1 MRVKDYIKGD
11 LFLWALVVALSVFSF
26 LPVYSASTNL
36 AYLHGGEGETA
47 SYLIRHAFHLGMG
60 ILVVY
65 LAHKIPYNYFKALSL
80 LALPVIV
87 ILLVFTAFQGNQMDG
102 ANANRWLRIPMI
114 GIGFQTSTLAS
125 VVLLVYVAKYL
136 NSIKDKVITFKQ
148 SLVPLWLPVS
158 IVLGLILPANFST
171 TALIFATVLLL
182 CFIGGYPWKYLVAII
197 GAGIFSLLIFMG
209 TAKLL
214 PGVFPNRV
222 DTWVSRVETFMGDGN
237 SDTMYQVDKA
247 KTAISTGELFGVGP
261 GKSQQKYF
269 LPQSSSDFIYAI
281 IIEEY
286 GAAGGIVIVLVYML
300 VLFRLS
306 IIAYKADTLF
316 GTLVVVGVGFP
327 IVLQALINMCVAVN
341 ILPVTGQT
349 LPFISSGGTSIWMT
363 ALAIGIVL
371 SVSAKREV
379 LRTQALE
386 EDDMNPLDIL
396 SEAL

>member
-1 MRVKDYIKGD
+1 M
-11 LFLWALVVALSVFSF
+11 VVLSIFSF

-36 AYLHGGEGETA
+36 AYLHGGAGETA
-47 SYLIRHAFHLGMG
+47 SYLIKQAFHLSMG
-60 ILVVY
+60 LVILY
-65 LAHKIPYNYFKALSL
+65 LVHKIPYNYFKALSI
-80 LALPVIV
+80 LALPVV
-87 ILLVFTAFQGNQMDG
+87 FLLLVFTAFQGTTMDG
-102 ANANRWLRIPMI
+102 ANANRWLRIPVL

-136 NSIKDKVITFKQ
+136 NSIKEKSVTLKQ
-148 SLVPLWLPVS
+148 SLLPLWMPVGV
-158 IVLGLILPANFST
+158 VLALILPANLST
-171 TALIFATVLLL
+171 TALIFAMVLML
-182 CFIGGYPWKYLVAII
+182 CFIGGYPWKYLLAII
-197 GAGIFSLLIFMG
+197 GAGVLGLFLFG
-209 TAKLL
+209 VTAKAL
-214 PGVFPNRV
+214 PGVLPNRV

-237 SDTMYQVDKA
+237 ADTTYQVDKA
-247 KTAISTGELFGVGP
+247 KTAISTGETFGVGP

-269 LPQSSSDFIYAI
+269 LPQSSSDFIFAI
-281 IIEEY
+281 IVEEY
-286 GAAGGIVIVLVYML
+286 GVVGGGFVLFMYLMM
-300 VLFRLS
+300 LFRLS
-306 IIAYKADTLF
+306 MIAYKSDTLF

-327 IVLQALINMCVAVN
+327 IVLQALLNMSVAVN

-386 EDDMNPLDIL
+386 EDEMTPLDVL

>member
-1 MRVKDYIKGD
+1 MV
-11 LFLWALVVALSVFSF
+11 LSIFSF

-65 LAHKIPYNYFKALSL
+65 LTHKIPYNYFKALSIL
-80 LALPVIV
+80 GLPVIV
-87 ILLVFTAFQGNQMDG
+87 LLLIFTAFQGNEMDG
-102 ANANRWLRIPMI
+102 ANANRWLTIPVL

-125 VVLLVYVAKYL
+125 VVLMVYVAKYL
-136 NSIKDKVITFKQ
+136 HSIKDKVITFKQ
-148 SLVPLWLPVS
+148 SLMPLWLPVGV
-158 IVLGLILPANFST
+158 ILALILPANLST
-171 TALIFATVLLL
+171 AVLIFTMVLLL
-182 CFIGGYPWKYLVAII
+182 CFIGGYPLKYIVSMVGIGILGLV
-197 GAGIFSLLIFMG
+197 LFML
-209 TAKLL
+209 TARAL
-214 PGVFPNRV
+214 PGLFPNRV
-222 DTWVSRVETFMGDGN
+222 DTWVSRIETFAGGGT
-237 SDTMYQVDKA
+237 SDTTYQVDKA
-247 KTAISTGELFGVGP
+247 KTAISIGGTLGVGP

-286 GAAGGIVIVLVYML
+286 GVVGGMALLVVYLL

-327 IVLQALINMCVAVN
+327 IVMQALINMCVAVN

-379 LRTQALE
+379 LRSQALKE
-386 EDDMNPLDIL
+386 EEMNPLDIL